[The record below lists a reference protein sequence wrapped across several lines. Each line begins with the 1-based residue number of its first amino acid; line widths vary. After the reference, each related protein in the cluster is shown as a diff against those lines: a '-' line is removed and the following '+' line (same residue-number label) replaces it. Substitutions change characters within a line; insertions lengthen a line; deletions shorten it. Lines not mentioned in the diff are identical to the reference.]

1 MIGYF
6 LARLHLCQIRQKID
20 SGFLTPSFGF
30 LLVVDFLLCFVLLRQ
45 CIILRLYKQ
54 LQVQTL
60 TKFSK
65 TYSYCYN
72 LVSFQCLSFT
82 ALLSANLPP
91 TCYLRNEYTT
101 FVYTRFITF
110 VYPYEIGGVYECF
123 LNILYYIF
131 FLDNKSNH
139 VRIQR

>member
-91 TCYLRNEYTT
+91 TSDCEKPHNLSNKYSKKLVRKMRKLYFYLCNTSKE
-101 FVYTRFITF
+101 
-110 VYPYEIGGVYECF
+110 F
-123 LNILYYIF
+123 LAINY
-131 FLDNKSNH
+131 K
-139 VRIQR
+139 